1 MAERRTIR
9 TRILTGL
16 AALLVA
22 ASASAD
28 EKAVPIESST
38 NLVPAWYG
46 WPRNP
51 CWFQLSTKMNPR
63 IFSGRQSF
71 TITNQDAIVLSNVSS
86 TARTDW
92 QVTSIALHDSEAI
105 TWSSSDTNVASV
117 DRDGFA
123 SWRANGSCK
132 ITAASPDCTQSVNLT
147 FSTQVDQAAMLATNG
162 VAGSVRR
169 AATDLIDSLI
179 VPWGLKSLQR
189 FSTVSHAATKYVRNP
204 NFWGLPLD
212 FSPFTVYNSTSNPYR
227 GDTLD
232 RPAGTLISPR
242 HLLCVS
248 HTGNFDV
255 GCEVR
260 FIDTNG
266 VVVIR
271 HVTRVSYRPSGVDLL
286 VAVLDS
292 DVPGSVNFVR
302 IPPRDL
308 DKKLPDT
315 GYVRG
320 PIPGPANGA
329 NIPVVGLTQ
338 FFVADVEELCYLR
351 TNSAAGVS
359 TRVPMAPWRSGLYVP
374 KVSGDS
380 GHAVCIW
387 TAPSPAPP
395 VLLYLFSSTTSG
407 LTGCGTDRPII
418 EGAMR
423 ALGGGHSTLTEADW
437 SSFNSY

>member
-1 MAERRTIR
+1 M
-9 TRILTGL
+9 LTGL
-16 AALLVA
+16 AAFLVA
-22 ASASAD
+22 ASMSGE
-28 EKAVPIESST
+28 EKAVSLGSST
-38 NLVPAWYG
+38 NPAPARDG
-46 WPRNP
+46 GVQNP
-51 CWFQLSTKMNPR
+51 CWFQLSTKMTPR
-63 IFSGRQSF
+63 IVSGRQSF
-71 TITNQDAIVLSNVSS
+71 TITNRDAIILSNVSS

-92 QVTSIALHDSEAI
+92 QVTADAPHGIKAI
-105 TWSSSDTNVASV
+105 TWSSSDTNVATV
-117 DRDGFA
+117 DKDGFA
-123 SWRANGSCK
+123 SWRANGSCT
-132 ITAASPDCTQSVNLT
+132 ITAASPYCTRSVDLN
-147 FSTQVDQAAMLATNG
+147 FSTQVNQAALLATNG
-162 VAGSVRR
+162 IAGSVRR

-179 VPWGLKSLQR
+179 VPWGSKSLQR
-189 FSTVSHAATKYVRNP
+189 FSTVSHAATNYVRNP

-212 FSPFTVYNSTSNPYR
+212 FSPFTVYNSTRNPYR
-227 GDTLD
+227 GDALD
-232 RPAGTLISPR
+232 RPAGTLISLR
-242 HLLCVS
+242 HLMCVS

-271 HVTRVSYRPSGVDLL
+271 HVTGVSYQPHGVDLL

-302 IPPRDL
+302 IPPHDL
-308 DKKLPDT
+308 DKKLPNT
-315 GYVRG
+315 GYARG
-320 PIPGPANGA
+320 SVPVPANGA

-338 FFVADVEELCYLR
+338 FFAADIEELCYLR

-359 TRVPMAPWRSGLYVP
+359 TQVPMAPWRSGLYVP

-395 VLLYLFSSTTSG
+395 VLLYLFSSTKSG
-407 LTGCGTDRPII
+407 LTGCGTIRLTI

-423 ALGGGHSTLTEADW
+423 ALGGGHSTLTETDW